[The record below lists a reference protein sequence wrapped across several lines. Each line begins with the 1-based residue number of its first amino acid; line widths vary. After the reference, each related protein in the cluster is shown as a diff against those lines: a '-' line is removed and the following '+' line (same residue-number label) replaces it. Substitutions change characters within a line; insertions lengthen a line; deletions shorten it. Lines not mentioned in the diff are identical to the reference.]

1 MNATTKQISLGNLFL
16 STRLGFFLI
25 FLLTNIITS
34 YMNILRAK
42 LFMKNQEMPKEITQD
57 IAISEIMQSLRR
69 IFKAIHNYSFEIS
82 EKFGI
87 TGPQLWALK
96 TISKNE
102 SLPLGELSKKM
113 YLRPSTI
120 TGVIDRLEKRG
131 YVVRDRDQRD
141 RRVVKILLTPKGKG
155 LVKRGPNP
163 IQGKMIYGLRNLRR
177 GELRSIY
184 DSIRKLVEIMEAQN
198 VKVTFFFDQG

>member
-1 MNATTKQISLGNLFL
+1 MTKNV
-16 STRLGFFLI
+16 
-25 FLLTNIITS
+25 
-34 YMNILRAK
+34 
-42 LFMKNQEMPKEITQD
+42 TQD

-82 EKFGI
+82 DKFGI

-102 SLPLGELSKKM
+102 SLSLGDLSKRM

-120 TGVIDRLEKRG
+120 TGLIDRLEKRG
-131 YVVRDRDQRD
+131 YVVRDRDRRD
-141 RRVVKILLTPKGKG
+141 RRVIKIVLTPKGKG
-155 LVKRGPNP
+155 LAKRGPNP
-163 IQGKMIYGLRNLRR
+163 IQGKMIYGLRNLSR

-184 DSIRKLVEIMEAQN
+184 DSIRKLVAIMEARN
-198 VKVTFFFDQG
+198 VKVTFFFDQE

>member
-1 MNATTKQISLGNLFL
+1 MSEMTKNV
-16 STRLGFFLI
+16 
-25 FLLTNIITS
+25 
-34 YMNILRAK
+34 
-42 LFMKNQEMPKEITQD
+42 TQD

-82 EKFGI
+82 DKFGI

-102 SLPLGELSKKM
+102 SLSLGDLSKRM

-120 TGVIDRLEKRG
+120 TGLIDRLEKRG
-131 YVVRDRDQRD
+131 YVVRDRDRRD
-141 RRVVKILLTPKGKG
+141 RRVIKIVLTPKGKG
-155 LVKRGPNP
+155 LAKRGPNP
-163 IQGKMIYGLRNLRR
+163 IQGKMIYGLRNLSR

-184 DSIRKLVEIMEAQN
+184 DSIRKLVAIMEARN
-198 VKVTFFFDQG
+198 VKVTFFFDQE

>member
-1 MNATTKQISLGNLFL
+1 MPKQNNIPYAAFPVRMGCIFL
-16 STRLGFFLI
+16 CCI
-25 FLLTNIITS
+25 FLLTNAIIS
-34 YMNILRAK
+34 YMNISRTK
-42 LFMKNQEMPKEITQD
+42 LFMKKRGMPQEITQD
-57 IAISEIMQSLRR
+57 IEISEIMQSLRR

-120 TGVIDRLEKRG
+120 TGLIDRLEKRG
-131 YVVRDRDQRD
+131 YVVRDRDRRD

-163 IQGKMIYGLRNLRR
+163 IQGKMIYGLRNLQRE
-177 GELRSIY
+177 ELRSIY